1 MPLLLLGESCDCVC
15 ATGRSCGVLV
25 GTNTHTLY
33 IYIYIFIYI
42 YVYMYIYIDEHTY
55 TSGHEHTYTRIVP
68 VYVCSS
74 IYIYIYTPTSVC
86 VFTRGH
92 EHTYTHI
99 ILVGKVLRLYVWHT
113 RWLQL
118 VGSLKLYVSFA
129 EYSLFYRALSQKR
142 PILLRSLLTGLCHL
156 TCHSIDRS
164 RGVFVGKNTHAI
176 QVHTQTHT

>member
-1 MPLLLLGESCDCVC
+1 
-15 ATGRSCGVLV
+15 
-25 GTNTHTLY
+25 
-33 IYIYIFIYI
+33 
-42 YVYMYIYIDEHTY
+42 MYIYIDEHTY

-99 ILVGKVLRLYVWHT
+99 ILVGTVLRLYVWHT

-118 VGSLKLYVSFA
+118 VGSLKL
-129 EYSLFYRALSQKR
+129 
-142 PILLRSLLTGLCHL
+142 
-156 TCHSIDRS
+156 
-164 RGVFVGKNTHAI
+164 
-176 QVHTQTHT
+176 